1 MEAYE
6 PFVSLGLALAAGFLI
21 GIERQQSA
29 PDPSAGGEGFLG
41 GARTHPLFA
50 LVGAVAM
57 LLARVHGVTVLL
69 AAFAAVMTFLAIS
82 YSADV
87 RKGDRGLT
95 SEAAF
100 LLSFLLGA
108 LALSEGV
115 IAPISRKIFVVSSI
129 AVVATLLLSIKP
141 VLHSL
146 IQQST
151 KDDIFALLKFLIV
164 AVVVLPLLPDQT
176 FGPLEVLNPRHIGF
190 MVVLIAGIGFVG
202 YLASRLLGAGR
213 GLAVTG
219 FVGGLASSTAVTL
232 SMSERAKAE
241 PSLAASCALAV
252 VLASSMMFARVVVAA
267 SAVNRDLVPLLVV
280 PMAAMAAGGVGAMLV
295 MFLRA
300 PRVAGAAAEVRFTNP
315 FELTSALK
323 FAALYTV
330 VLVGAK
336 AATQYLGTGGTY
348 LAGLLAGSTD
358 VDTVTLSMSQLSASG
373 QVPREVAATT
383 IILGAFS
390 NTLVKAGLAVVIGGW
405 AFGRKVLAAFAAM
418 IAAGAAALAAVLLI

>member
-1 MEAYE
+1 
-6 PFVSLGLALAAGFLI
+6 
-21 GIERQQSA
+21 
-29 PDPSAGGEGFLG
+29 
-41 GARTHPLFA
+41 
-50 LVGAVAM
+50 
-57 LLARVHGVTVLL
+57 VHGVTVLL

-100 LLSFLLGA
+100 LLSVLLGA